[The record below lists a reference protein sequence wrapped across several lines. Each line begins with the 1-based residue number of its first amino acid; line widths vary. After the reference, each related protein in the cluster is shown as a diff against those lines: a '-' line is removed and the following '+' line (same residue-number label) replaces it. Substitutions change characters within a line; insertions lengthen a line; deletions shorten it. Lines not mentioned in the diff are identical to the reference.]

1 MYTFRVFFFCL
12 NGFHTDNVSLFKA
25 LYCLFWRHRYKKRS
39 EVPKLNQMIPKHALK
54 PGSESMIISELQH
67 RADESLMRLKTLD
80 FNRIQEIYKALLFQS
95 FPNHQSHP
103 WASYLS
109 ISFGLTDINKVCALW
124 VVISNHDTLFCIF
137 DGIFW
142 HSNVEIYI
150 FESSI
155 KLSVDWLNI
164 EANRAAMSKETDHI
178 VCVLSQNNHNFNSIG
193 KKTFLITLT
202 V

>member
-1 MYTFRVFFFCL
+1 M
-12 NGFHTDNVSLFKA
+12 FHLFKA

-39 EVPKLNQMIPKHALK
+39 EVPNWIKWFPNTLWSPDLNQWLF
-54 PGSESMIISELQH
+54 SELQH

-80 FNRIQEIYKALLFQS
+80 FNSRIQEIYKALLFLS
-95 FPNHQSHP
+95 FPNHQSHQ

-164 EANRAAMSKETDHI
+164 EANRAAMSKANRSH
-178 VCVLSQNNHNFNSIG
+178 CVRSQS
-193 KKTFLITLT
+193 KQS
-202 V
+202 